1 MRIAILTF
9 DGFNE
14 LDSFI
19 ALGLLNRLGA
29 QGWKAEIT
37 SPTSHVTSMNG
48 VTVQAQRVEL
58 RQLIGRGAVDGL
70 SIGFVDMA
78 EEGVKRERRGC
89 GVILDAKNA
98 QGLC

>member
-29 QGWKAEIT
+29 QGWKAEIA

-48 VTVQAQRVEL
+48 VTVQAQRPLEFEPGSKWSYCNAGIDTL
-58 RQLIGRGAVDGL
+58 GRLQHSSDHLLLDLGDG
-70 SIGFVDMA
+70 GH
-78 EEGVKRERRGC
+78 G
-89 GVILDAKNA
+89 
-98 QGLC
+98 